1 MDDMSDREKGG
12 WRGGGGGG
20 FVWFLGWI
28 GAMVFYI
35 QQAHGFWGV
44 VVAILKAF
52 VWPAFLVY
60 DLLKHVA
67 M

>member
-1 MDDMSDREKGG
+1 
-12 WRGGGGGG
+12 
-20 FVWFLGWI
+20 VI

-44 VVAILKAF
+44 VVGILKAF

-60 DLLKHVA
+60 DVLKHVS

>member
-1 MDDMSDREKGG
+1 MNDRDGRR
-12 WRGGGGGG
+12 WHNRGGSGGNL
-20 FVWFLGWI
+20 VWFLGMI

-44 VVAILKAF
+44 VVAVLKAL

-60 DLLKHVA
+60 ELLKFV
-67 M
+67 MT